1 MHDGQNK
8 TSLTGLVM
16 RPVVAPWYFA
26 RQNSKHCIQRH
37 HLWRIYRKKNPCCT
51 HKQELA
57 AETQEGGPKSG
68 LLRPHQRRLYLRAAA
83 ARQRRMMSN
92 FDEST
97 NFGLDQDKESI
108 YTRRPSNQEAT
119 VLYGA
124 TSLPPPP
131 LPAMARTVPNLAF
144 FGKSRL
150 S

>member
-68 LLRPHQRRLYLRAAA
+68 LLRPCISGVYTLERRRCGGSVGWCRILTNRRTLASIKIKNLSIPDVRPSVQPRSYGPVWRDVVAAA
-83 ARQRRMMSN
+83 AAGDGSRS
-92 FDEST
+92 SKS
-97 NFGLDQDKESI
+97 G
-108 YTRRPSNQEAT
+108 
-119 VLYGA
+119 
-124 TSLPPPP
+124 
-131 LPAMARTVPNLAF
+131 F
-144 FGKSRL
+144 FW
-150 S
+150 